1 MRRAAAAGWLCKASH
16 GPRSGWEGAGLVAAF
31 APVLILPPATL
42 GMLGGGQL
50 GRFFVIAAHELGYRV
65 VVLDPDPQSPAGR
78 IADRHLVAAY
88 DDEDALNQVA
98 ESCAAVTTEFE
109 NVPAGSLAYLSKFL
123 PVRPS
128 AAAVGICQ
136 NRSAEKGFLRQH
148 GFPHAPYA
156 DIRSEDDIA
165 QANGG
170 LFPGI
175 LKVARFGYDGKGQV
189 RVAGREEAL
198 LAFRQLKSEP
208 CVLEQMLPLDY
219 EVSVVLSRD
228 EAGGVKCFPV
238 AENSHRH
245 GILDVSIVPARTGG
259 CMAAQLPIAAQEIA
273 EGVAREM
280 GYVGT
285 LAVEFFVVR
294 GGLLVNEMAPR
305 PHNSGH
311 YTIDACITSQFEQ
324 QVRALAGL
332 PLGEARAHSAAVM
345 VNLLGD
351 LWYRQDPHHAH
362 EPDWAQLLTV
372 PNLKLHLYGKHHA
385 RHGRKMGHFTV
396 IGADARQV
404 QESALAARRLIGI
417 RDE

>member
-1 MRRAAAAGWLCKASH
+1 M
-16 GPRSGWEGAGLVAAF
+16 
-31 APVLILPPATL
+31 ILPPATL

-65 VVLDPDPQSPAGR
+65 VVLDPDAQSPAGR
-78 IADRHLVAAY
+78 IADQHLVAAY
-88 DDEDALNQVA
+88 DDADALNRMA
-98 ESCAAVTTEFE
+98 EACAAVTTEFE
-109 NVPAGSLAYLSKFL
+109 NVPSGSLAYLSKFL

-128 AAAVGICQ
+128 AEAVAISQ
-136 NRSAEKGFLRQH
+136 NRSAEKGFLKQH

-156 DIRSEDDIA
+156 DVRSEADIE
-165 QANGG
+165 QANAG

-175 LKVARFGYDGKGQV
+175 LKVARFGYDGKGQIRV
-189 RVAGREEAL
+189 RSREEAL
-198 LAFRQLKSEP
+198 LAFRQMKNEP
-208 CVLEQMLPLDY
+208 CVLEQMLALDY

-228 EAGGVKCFPV
+228 EAGAVKCFPT

-245 GILDVSIVPARTGG
+245 GILDVSIVPARTSG
-259 CMAAQLPIAAQEIA
+259 CLAGNAEEIA
-273 EGVAREM
+273 EGIAQKM

-285 LAVEFFVVR
+285 LAVEFFIVR
-294 GGLLVNEMAPR
+294 GQLYVNEMAPR

-311 YTIDACITSQFEQ
+311 YSIDACVTNQFEQ
-324 QVRALAGL
+324 QVRALTGL

-351 LWYRQDPHHAH
+351 LWYLQDPHHSH
-362 EPDWAQLLTV
+362 EPDWARLLTV

-385 RHGRKMGHFTV
+385 RPGRKMGHFTV
-396 IGADARQV
+396 IGNDAQKV

-417 RDE
+417 GDD

>member
-1 MRRAAAAGWLCKASH
+1 M
-16 GPRSGWEGAGLVAAF
+16 
-31 APVLILPPATL
+31 ILPPATL

-65 VVLDPDPQSPAGR
+65 VVLDPDAQSPAGR

-88 DDEDALNQVA
+88 DDEDALNQMA

-123 PVRPS
+123 PVRPG
-128 AAAVGICQ
+128 AEAVAISQ
-136 NRSAEKGFLRQH
+136 NRSAEKGFLKQH

-156 DIRSEDDIA
+156 DIRSEADVA
-165 QANGG
+165 QANAG

-189 RVAGREEAL
+189 RVANRDEAL
-198 LAFRQLKSEP
+198 LAFRQLKNEP

-219 EVSVVLSRD
+219 EVSVVLARD
-228 EAGGVKCFPV
+228 EAGVVKCFPT

-245 GILDVSIVPARTGG
+245 GILDVSIVPARTIG
-259 CMAAQLPIAAQEIA
+259 CMTGDAQQLAEGIAQEMA
-273 EGVAREM
+273 
-280 GYVGT
+280 YVGT

-294 GGLLVNEMAPR
+294 GQLVVNEIAPR

-311 YTIDACITSQFEQ
+311 YSIDACISNQFEQ
-324 QVRALAGL
+324 QVRALTGL

-351 LWYRQDPHHAH
+351 LWYLRDPHHSH
-362 EPDWAQLLTV
+362 EPDWAQLLAV

-385 RHGRKMGHFTV
+385 RPGRKMGHFTV
-396 IGADARQV
+396 IGSDAQKV

-417 RDE
+417 ADE